1 MNFNRTATI
10 YVIVGT
16 LLFCPYICFIQAGA
30 IQGTSCCVRDNRV
43 SDCCCPS
50 PASEPGKDRPSN
62 PETEGGTCL
71 CHGAVLQSPT
81 TLPSLDI
88 MPTVFLPSDDLLSTA
103 KSSSVLGDDLFAVEH
118 AVCHFPAA
126 DSGREVRALIE
137 SLLL

>member
-1 MNFNRTATI
+1 MSFYRTATI
-10 YVIVGT
+10 YTVIVA
-16 LLFCPYICFIQAGA
+16 LLFCPYICFIRAGA
-30 IQGTSCCVRDNRV
+30 IQGASCRVRANRV
-43 SDCCCPS
+43 CHCCSPS
-50 PASEPGKDRPSN
+50 PTSEPGKDRPNNSK
-62 PETEGGTCL
+62 TEGGNCL

-81 TLPSLDI
+81 ILPSLDI
-88 MPTVFLPSDDLLSTA
+88 IPTVFMPGDDLLSTA